1 MTYWINDYKS
11 MKKITQLV
19 SSLNAYEVKLVQKYY
34 AMSPKIEHNLK
45 IKLFEIAL
53 KNPAIS
59 DFEAAK
65 LLGNRTSAAFSMLK
79 TRLQEDIMKVL
90 IVEGKD
96 KIFTTKYFKA
106 RHKVHYLML
115 EMDILEDRNLKE
127 QATEAIL
134 KAKKIAKKYELV
146 NDLVVINDIIINGH
160 LVRQGGPKMLKKIR
174 KSGIEELKRADD
186 LFWGTDY
193 FKQMT
198 MPNFNDA
205 NKKITRAERS
215 KLTVEKLQLL
225 SETSDLSRIK
235 FFHLRSKYAYLIDS
249 KLYED
254 AKNVGLE
261 FISFI
266 STNNVLNTSDNQGG
280 GHMMVANCCLNSYQ
294 YKEAILYADKGVD
307 FFYKDSANQINM
319 LEKKF
324 LSLFYSKEFAEA
336 KILSDRIRQLK
347 AVKPG
352 TFLYAK
358 WLYYHANIEFA
369 NADFKSTL
377 KTLKRQSFLK
387 SDKSGWRLG
396 YRILELMSLI
406 DLEQYD
412 SIPFRLETFRK
423 LLRTI
428 TKENVER
435 PKLMLLLLNR
445 LVKENFDFRLV
456 SEKHKNELELLQKA
470 DGLYYWDAEGYE
482 VTRFD
487 EWWAT
492 KLTAKRVHP
501 PQRTN
506 SAE

>member
-1 MTYWINDYKS
+1 

-19 SSLNAYEVKLVQKYY
+19 SSLSAYEVKLVQKYY
-34 AMSPKIEHNLK
+34 TMSPKIEHNLK

-59 DFEAAK
+59 DSEAAK
-65 LLGNRTSAAFSMLK
+65 LLGSKTKAAFGMLK
-79 TRLQEDIMKVL
+79 IRLQEDIMKVL

-115 EMDILEDRNLKE
+115 EMDILEDRNLRE

-134 KAKKIAKKYELV
+134 KAKRIAKKHELI

-160 LVRQGGPKMLKKIR
+160 LIRRGGTKMFKKIR
-174 KSGIEELKRADD
+174 KTGIEELKRADD

-193 FKQMT
+193 FKQML
-198 MPNFNDA
+198 MPNYNDA
-205 NKKITRAERS
+205 NKKITRAEKS
-215 KLTVEKLQLL
+215 KITVEKLEQL
-225 SETSDLSRIK
+225 SEQSDVSKIK
-235 FFHLRSKYAYLIDS
+235 SFHLRSKYNYLFDL
-249 KLYED
+249 KQYED
-254 AKNVGLE
+254 AKQVGKD
-261 FISFI
+261 FIQFVMS
-266 STNNVLNTSDNQGG
+266 NYVLNTSDNKGG
-280 GHMMVANCCLNSYQ
+280 GHMMVAACCLNLYQ
-294 YKEAILYADKGVD
+294 YKEAIQYVD
-307 FFYKDSANQINM
+307 QGLDYFYKDSPNQIN
-319 LEKKF
+319 LQEKKF
-324 LSLFYSKEFAEA
+324 LSLFYSRDFEKA
-336 KILSDRIRQLK
+336 KLLSDYIRQIK
-347 AVKPG
+347 TVKPG

-369 NADFKSTL
+369 NKDYKSTL

-412 SIPFRLETFRK
+412 AIPFRLETFRK

-435 PKLMLLLLNR
+435 PKLILLLLNR
-445 LVKENFDFRLV
+445 LVKENFDFKLV
-456 SEKHKNELELLQKA
+456 SEKHKDILELLQTA
-470 DGLYYWDAEGYE
+470 EGLYYWDAESYE

-492 KLTAKRVHP
+492 KLKVKRVH
-501 PQRTN
+501 
-506 SAE
+506 AE

>member
-1 MTYWINDYKS
+1 

-19 SSLNAYEVKLVQKYY
+19 SSLSAYEVKLVQKYY
-34 AMSPKIEHNLK
+34 TMSPKIEHNLK

-59 DFEAAK
+59 DSEAVK
-65 LLGNRTSAAFSMLK
+65 LLGSKTKAAFSMLK
-79 TRLQEDIMKVL
+79 KRLQEDIMKVL

-106 RHKVHYLML
+106 RHKVHYLLL
-115 EMDILEDRNLKE
+115 EMDILEDRSLLA

-134 KAKKIAKKYELV
+134 KAKRIAKKYELI
-146 NDLVVINDIIINGH
+146 NDLLVINDIIINGH
-160 LVRQGGPKMLKKIR
+160 LIRLGGPKIFKSIR
-174 KSGIEELKRADD
+174 KSGIDGLKRADD

-193 FKQMT
+193 FKQMS
-198 MPNFNDA
+198 MPNYNEA
-205 NKKITRAERS
+205 NKKITKAERS

-225 SETSDLSRIK
+225 SESSDVSKIK
-235 FFHLRSKYAYLIDS
+235 FFHLRSKYNYLVDS
-249 KLYED
+249 RNYEE
-254 AKNVGLE
+254 AKTVGLE
-261 FISFI
+261 FIRII
-266 STNNVLNTSDNQGG
+266 SGNNVLNSSDNQGG
-280 GHMMVANCCLNSYQ
+280 GHMMVAGSCLNLYQ
-294 YKEAILYADKGVD
+294 YEEAIQYVD
-307 FFYKDSANQINM
+307 RGLDYFYKDSPNQINL

-324 LSLFYSKEFAEA
+324 LSLFYSKKFAEA
-336 KILSDRIRQLK
+336 MILSDRIRQLK

-369 NADFKSTL
+369 NKDYKSTL

-412 SIPFRLETFRK
+412 AIPFRLETFRK

-435 PKLMLLLLNR
+435 PKLILLLLNR
-445 LVKENFDFRLV
+445 LVKENFDFILV
-456 SEKHKNELELLQKA
+456 SEKHKDVLELLQTA
-470 DGLYYWDAEGYE
+470 EGSYYWDAESYE

-492 KLTAKRVHP
+492 KLKVKRVH
-501 PQRTN
+501 
-506 SAE
+506 AE